1 MPEEVTFDEASGIA
15 RVRAWGVD
23 TIDDW
28 LESRDRVIELYE
40 SHGIRRVLVDARE
53 QESGPSTGEIF
64 EFGETWPHEI
74 RVAILSGQRNREDQ
88 EFLDELLSEGRVVRQ
103 YGLNDKAKD
112 QFQAALSRKGDRVAI
127 VGATSGDTGSA
138 AIEAFDAAGERIV

>member
-23 TIDDW
+23 TIEDW
-28 LESRDRVIELYE
+28 LESRDRIIELYE

-88 EFLDELLSEGRVVRQ
+88 EFLETVAFNR
-103 YGLNDKAKD
+103 AKD
-112 QFQAALSRKGDRVAI
+112 FRIFDSESDALTWLGL
-127 VGATSGDTGSA
+127 TP
-138 AIEAFDAAGERIV
+138 